1 MTGSVQPLCID
12 MILLQVPG
20 NGTYVDYGFYQKF
33 SSVEEAITTAFKDV
47 LQGMGNLGAVA
58 SSIAAIAATLY
69 IGMRV
74 LGHFARAEPVDVFP
88 LLRPF
93 AIGFLVLN
101 FTIVTDFLN
110 ALIKPVEVVTQNMVD
125 VQTTRIQQLEQM
137 RQDKLAEKM
146 EQLDKKL
153 GETSMWASTGQY
165 LALVTEKLKIYF
177 DEGFQQILKNLF
189 YALFLAARL
198 VILTTR
204 AFFLIVLTVI
214 GPLSFALAIFTGFQ
228 DSHLMWIARYVQI
241 SLWFPLA
248 NILGTIVGYLQGKV
262 ITLQYLELTNNVPE
276 EAQSGD
282 LIYMVFMIIATIAYF
297 TIPTIASYVITSS
310 GVGSALQR
318 MTTMSTAMV
327 MGGAMPAAAAAGG
340 AAIDGGKMIAGG
352 VGAAATAGL
361 GATIIAGRAV
371 GQTAAAY
378 GSYYGAA
385 VKQEYNNLRN
395 ISKSSD

>member
-1 MTGSVQPLCID
+1 

-20 NGTYVDYGFYQKF
+20 SGTYVDYGFYQKF
-33 SSVEEAITTAFKDV
+33 ASIEAAIATAYTEV
-47 LQGMGNLGAVA
+47 QQGMGNLGAVA

-74 LGHFARAEPVDVFP
+74 LGHLARAESVDVFP

-110 ALIKPVEVVTQNMVD
+110 ALIKPIEVVTQNMID

-137 RQDKLAEKM
+137 RLDKMQEKLN
-146 EQLDKKL
+146 QLDKKL
-153 GETSMWASTGQY
+153 EETSVWSSTGQY
-165 LALVTEKLKIYF
+165 MALVTEKFKIYL
-177 DEGFQQILKNLF
+177 DEGFQAFLKNLF
-189 YALFLAARL
+189 YALYLAARL

-214 GPLSFALAIFTGFQ
+214 GPLSFALAIFNGFQ

-248 NILGTIVGYLQGKV
+248 NILGTIVTYLQGKV

-276 EAQSGD
+276 EAQSGE
-282 LIYMVFMIIATIAYF
+282 LIYVVFMIIATLAYF
-297 TIPTIASYVITSS
+297 TIPTIASYIISSS
-310 GVGSALQR
+310 GVAGALQR
-318 MTTMSTAMV
+318 MTSLTSAVV
-327 MGGAMPAAAAAGG
+327 MGSVLPAAGVVGG
-340 AAIDGGKMIAGG
+340 AAIAGGKGAMNG
-352 VGAAATAGL
+352 VGGTAGL
-361 GATIIAGRAV
+361 GWEVAAGV
-371 GQTAAAY
+371 GQTAANY
-378 GSYYGAA
+378 GAYYGAA
-385 VKQEYNNLRN
+385 AKQEFNNLRN